1 MIRNTAQLEQIAVQG
16 DLLDRLRA
24 NAARLAD
31 PLYSPEEVF
40 KPSSYD
46 WPGDN
51 EGRTLLAQILT
62 ARATGEDAVH
72 LDAIL
77 AKVPFY
83 LNGLGYFGNILPEGI
98 TDEQQLSG
106 NSWFLRALCELYAW
120 KRQPEVLE
128 QIGRIVKNLL
138 LPAHS
143 HFAHYPTDPS
153 ERAEGGEA
161 SGTLADKT
169 VRDWYLST
177 DIGCAFIML
186 DGATHAYEL
195 LQWPELEA
203 TVQEMIERFLAI
215 DLAGINAQ
223 THATLSALRG
233 ILRYYGMS
241 GDKKLLHAAESIY
254 SLYLNEGK
262 TENYANRNWFNRPW
276 WTEPCAVVDSFV
288 AAVELWRYTDHP
300 HYLETAHLIYYN
312 AISHGQ
318 RENGGFGCD
327 CCTREEEP
335 SLYALENVYEAYWC
349 CTMRGG
355 EGLSRAAEYSYW
367 LREDELTVPFYHA
380 NKAELSFAEGTVS
393 VELETRYPYEG
404 YASLTVV
411 QCPYSIPQKTIRLFV
426 PSYSVAGS
434 AALRLN
440 GALVNDA
447 VLSNGFIEVP
457 AVILATGV
465 KLELSFDI
473 ELQQVPIQSSKE
485 SEGPAMV
492 TLRHGALLLHGP
504 HDVDAASIQAGSTL
518 TPLGNAV
525 YRDEKNKH
533 EFLPIYRPIRE
544 AAKQDALA
552 KKPILFR

>member
-1 MIRNTAQLEQIAVQG
+1 MAMSRNTIALEQIAVQG
-16 DLLDRLRA
+16 DLLDRLHA

-31 PLYSPEEVF
+31 TLYSPEEVF

-62 ARATGEDAVH
+62 ARATGKDALH

-77 AKVPFY
+77 AKLPLHMNV
-83 LNGLGYFGNILPEGI
+83 LGYFGNILPEGI

-120 KRQPEVLE
+120 RQSPAVLD

-195 LQWPELEA
+195 LKWPELKA
-203 TVQEMIERFLAI
+203 TIEEMISRFLEI
-215 DLAGINAQ
+215 DLSGINAQ

-241 GDKKLLHAAESIY
+241 GNKSLLHAAESIY
-254 SLYLNEGK
+254 SLYLSEGK

-288 AAVELWRYTDHP
+288 AAIELWRYTDQP
-300 HYLETAHLIYYN
+300 RYLETAHLIYYN

-367 LREDELTVPFYHA
+367 LRDDEVTVPFYHA
-380 NKAELSFAEGTVS
+380 NLVELLFAEGPVAMK
-393 VELETRYPYEG
+393 LETRYPYEG
-404 YASLTVV
+404 QAALTVV
-411 QCPYSIPQKTIRLFV
+411 SSPGAIEKTIKLFV
-426 PSYSVAGS
+426 PQYAVPGSVA
-434 AALRLN
+434 LLLN
-440 GALVNDA
+440 GEAMDKIIPN
-447 VLSNGFIEVP
+447 NGFIEIT
-457 AVILATGV
+457 AALTTGT
-465 KLELSFDI
+465 KLELSFGI
-473 ELQQVPIQSSKE
+473 ALQQIPASSSKP
-485 SEGPAMV
+485 SEGQAPFM
-492 TLRHGALLLHGP
+492 LRHGSLLLHGP
-504 HDVDAASIQAGSTL
+504 LGVEGLSIQAHTTL
-518 TPLGNAV
+518 APKGNAV
-525 YRDEKNKH
+525 YRDERH
-533 EFLPIYRPIRE
+533 ERDFSPIYRPIRE
-544 AAKQDALA
+544 ASKQDALA